1 MTVLTRAVM
10 LLLAMLLF
18 LVTCLPL
25 TGGTALASD
34 LSIYADSITTG
45 WADWSWNTT
54 SNFSNTS
61 PVHNGPYSLSVTF
74 NSGWAGFYLHSNSPV
89 DTSGYDQL
97 RFWVNGGSAGNQK
110 LQVVANGDGS
120 NTFPVTMQ
128 AKNWTEVNVPLS
140 ALGSPATLAD
150 LYWQDTTGA
159 AQPTFFIDDVSLVA
173 STTPPPPPSPP
184 SVGPDLS
191 INMSAE
197 RHPVSNDIYGM
208 NYADEQLAADIR
220 LPVRR
225 WGGNST
231 SRYNWQNDTYNTGSD
246 WYFENIREDN
256 TNPAALPDGSA
267 ADRFV
272 EQDSRTGTK
281 TLMTVPLIGWV
292 AKQRLENHPYDCGFK
307 VSIYGAQQS
316 TDSWDSNCGNGIF
329 TNGSKITG
337 NNPVDTSIAIGPAF
351 VSSWINHLTGK
362 YGTATNGGVSYY
374 DLDNEPMLW
383 NSTHR
388 DVHPQPTT
396 YDELRDRAYQYAAAV
411 KSVDPSAKTL
421 GPVLWG
427 WCAYFYSALDGCGI
441 GTDYQSHG
449 NMPFVPWYL
458 QQMQAYDQQNGV
470 RILDYLDLHYYPS
483 ASGVSL
489 SSAGNA
495 STQALRL
502 RSTRSLW
509 DPSYFDE
516 SWISDLAAG
525 GIAVQLIPRMKG
537 WVNANYTGTRLAI
550 TEYNWGGLESINGAL
565 TEADVLGIFGREGL
579 DLATLWGPPTTAQ
592 PGAFAFR
599 IYRNYDGA
607 GHAFGDMEVQAKS
620 ADQDKLSVYA
630 AQRTSDSALTMVI
643 INKSVNSL
651 TSSISLAGFKPQS
664 TASVYRYSSANLG
677 AIEHPADQPVS
688 ESGFSA
694 TFPASS
700 ITLYVIMPEATGIV
714 NPPSNLAVIS
724 IVSGSQLPNATLGT
738 SYTDTISANGGVKPY
753 SWSLVKGTRVP
764 PGMKLNR
771 DSGAISGRPGRAGVF
786 TFTIQ
791 VKDKKGTKT
800 NSVFSLNVSKR

>member
-10 LLLAMLLF
+10 RLLAILLF

-25 TGGTALASD
+25 NGGTALASD

-128 AKNWTEVNVPLS
+128 AKNWTEVNVLLS

-329 TNGSKITG
+329 TNGGKITG
-337 NNPVDTSIAIGPAF
+337 NNPGDTSIAIGPAF

-449 NMPFVPWYL
+449 NTPFVPWYL
-458 QQMQAYDQQNGV
+458 QQMQAYDQQNGM

-509 DPSYFDE
+509 DPSYIDE

-537 WVNANYTGTRLAI
+537 WVNANYPGTRLAI

-607 GHAFGDMEVQAKS
+607 GHVFGDMEVQAKS

-630 AQRTSDSALTMVI
+630 AQRTSDSALTVVI
-643 INKSVNSL
+643 INKSANSL
-651 TSSISLAGFKPQS
+651 TSSISLAGLKPQAN
-664 TASVYRYSSANLG
+664 ASVYRYSSANLG

-700 ITLYVIMPEATGIV
+700 ITLFVILPEASGIV
-714 NPPSNLAVIS
+714 KPPPNLTIIS

-738 SYTDTISANGGVKPY
+738 SYTDTISATGGVKPY
-753 SWSLVKGTRVP
+753 NWSLAKGTGLP
-764 PGMKLNR
+764 PGIKLNR
-771 DSGAISGRPGRAGVF
+771 NSGVISGRPGRAGGF
-786 TFTIQ
+786 TFTVQ
-791 VKDKKGTKT
+791 VKDKQGKKA